1 MNGNKYIDST
11 DRYKMFSST
20 ITGKKGWHIA
30 SHRYVKKE
38 KIWKVTWQKTGY
50 KITKRNQQH
59 VNYKWHELPRDIREV
74 DLMMMYTPDGMLGNE
89 YNGPLNAIRMN
100 NARKRKVKYAQR
112 ILQGPSIGE
121 KYQAEIPHYE
131 KNKMIDE
138 NKMKL
143 IEAQMVHQAFLCK
156 KRKTEQIMTPQQ
168 APSTKRL
175 SAKQEAA
182 KFVKQCEEANVSALV
197 YQMIQAEKG
206 SKKDNPIDLT

>member
-1 MNGNKYIDST
+1 MNRNEYIDST

-30 SHRYVKKE
+30 SHRYVKTK

-59 VNYKWHELPRDIREV
+59 VNYKWHELPRE
-74 DLMMMYTPDGMLGNE
+74 LMKMYTPNGMLGNE
-89 YNGPLNAIRMN
+89 YNGPLIAIK
-100 NARKRKVKYAQR
+100 RKNRRLRKVKEAER
-112 ILQGPSIGE
+112 ILEGPSIGDI
-121 KYQAEIPHYE
+121 YQAEIPDYE
-131 KNKMIDE
+131 KNKLIDE
-138 NKMKL
+138 NKMEL

-156 KRKTEQIMTPQQ
+156 KRKREEIMTPQQ

-175 SAKQEAA
+175 SDIKEAE
-182 KFVKQCEEANVSALV
+182 KFVKECEEANVSALV

-206 SKKDNPIDLT
+206 SKKNPIDLT